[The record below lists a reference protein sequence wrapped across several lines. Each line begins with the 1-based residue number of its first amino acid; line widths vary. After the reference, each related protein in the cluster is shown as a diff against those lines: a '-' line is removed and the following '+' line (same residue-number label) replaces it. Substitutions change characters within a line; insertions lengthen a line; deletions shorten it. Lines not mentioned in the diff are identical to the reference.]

1 METSRRGMGMVG
13 SRRDKT
19 TTTAA
24 ISTVPSADTQK
35 LDFILETL
43 HDQKNLVETLGSDI
57 KCLKSEVTV
66 FNEKLDQYK
75 TVASSSAVSQKRR
88 VPNEISV
95 SLRQLLHFTDMQ
107 ASLIITNYCA

>member
-24 ISTVPSADTQK
+24 ISMVPLADTQK

-43 HDQKNLVETLGSDI
+43 HDQKNLVETLGFDI
-57 KCLKSEVTV
+57 
-66 FNEKLDQYK
+66 
-75 TVASSSAVSQKRR
+75 
-88 VPNEISV
+88 
-95 SLRQLLHFTDMQ
+95 
-107 ASLIITNYCA
+107 

>member
-1 METSRRGMGMVG
+1 METSRCGMGMVG

-43 HDQKNLVETLGSDI
+43 QDQKNLVETLGSDI

-66 FNEKLDQYK
+66 LNEKLNQYK
-75 TVASSSAVSQKRR
+75 TSSSALSQKRR

-107 ASLIITNYCA
+107 GSLIITNYCA

>member
-1 METSRRGMGMVG
+1 MQTSRCRMGMVG

-43 HDQKNLVETLGSDI
+43 QDQKNLVEMLGSDI
-57 KCLKSEVTV
+57 KCLKTEVTV
-66 FNEKLDQYK
+66 LNEKLNQC
-75 TVASSSAVSQKRR
+75 SAVSQKRR

-107 ASLIITNYCA
+107 GSLIITNYCA

>member
-1 METSRRGMGMVG
+1 METSRCGMGMVG

-43 HDQKNLVETLGSDI
+43 HDQKNLVETLGFDI
-57 KCLKSEVTV
+57 
-66 FNEKLDQYK
+66 
-75 TVASSSAVSQKRR
+75 
-88 VPNEISV
+88 
-95 SLRQLLHFTDMQ
+95 
-107 ASLIITNYCA
+107 

>member
-13 SRRDKT
+13 SRQDKT

-43 HDQKNLVETLGSDI
+43 QDQKNLVETLGSDI
-57 KCLKSEVTV
+57 NVLKLKSLCSMKNSISIKPVV
-66 FNEKLDQYK
+66 LYH
-75 TVASSSAVSQKRR
+75 RR
-88 VPNEISV
+88 GEC
-95 SLRQLLHFTDMQ
+95 QMKFQ
-107 ASLIITNYCA
+107 